1 MTVTRD
7 GAVLR
12 NWCGTMPVHR
22 RLLDTRE
29 EYASTAAEI
38 ENFTFH
44 QCRRG
49 RSRLDQVVRIPV
61 VAHVLWR
68 DEAQNVGDEQIHS
81 QLAVLNAD
89 FRRLNEDISA
99 VPEVWRAVAA
109 DARVEFFL
117 ADTDPAGAPTSGITR
132 TRTEVAAFSPEDDAV
147 KAVATGGA
155 DPWPAD
161 RYLNM
166 WVCQLAG
173 GVLGYAQF
181 PGGPAT
187 TDGVVLLHSALGTN
201 GTAVAPFDGGRTCTH
216 EVGHWLN
223 LRHIWGDDGDGCGG
237 DDFVADTPNQA
248 GPNYGRPTF
257 PTVSCDNGPDG
268 DMFMNFMD
276 YTDDD
281 AMVMFTAGQAA
292 RMAATLAGPRAALAA
307 GATLTR

>member
-1 MTVTRD
+1 MTVSRD
-7 GAVLR
+7 EPVLR
-12 NWCGTMPVHR
+12 TRCATMPVHR

-29 EYASTAAEI
+29 GYATAAAEI

-61 VAHVLWR
+61 VAHVVWR
-68 DEAQNVGDEQIHS
+68 EETENIGDEQVRS

-89 FRRLNEDISA
+89 FRCHNEDVA
-99 VPEVWRAVAA
+99 GVPEVWRPMAA
-109 DARVEFFL
+109 DAGVEFFL
-117 ADTDPAGAPTSGITR
+117 ASTDPAGAPTTGITR
-132 TRTEVAAFSPEDDAV
+132 TRTTVTAFTPEDDAV
-147 KAVATGGA
+147 KAAATGGA
-155 DPWPAD
+155 DPWPAQ

-181 PGGPAT
+181 PGGPAA
-187 TDGVVLLHSALGTN
+187 TDGVVLLHSAFGTT

-237 DDFVADTPNQA
+237 DDLVADTPNQA
-248 GPNYGRPTF
+248 GPNYGRPTW
-257 PTVSCDNGPDG
+257 PRVTCDNGPDG

-276 YTDDD
+276 YTDDA
-281 AMVMFTAGQAA
+281 AMVMFTAGQVA
-292 RMAATLAGPRAALAA
+292 RMATTLAGPRSSLAV
-307 GATLTR
+307 GARLTG